1 MVGIEGGTMKKINKS
16 SRQHVIMFMVLTLFV
31 VTGFVL
37 GKNEGVFRQLV
48 ASPLNFLQKSRDT
61 ISAKELKKL
70 LEKKDFTFIN
80 VHTPYEGEIE
90 KTDTF
95 IAFDQVV
102 AQSGNLPKDK
112 TAPIIL
118 YCKTG
123 RMSGEA
129 IETVKKLGYANV
141 RHLSGGMDAWQKA
154 GGKLIDLSLVEKD
167 VLPESGIELPV
178 AWGDIGPRL
187 IELGVIDEAKFKKA
201 LSLTPEQEVI
211 LTKGSDKKITINK
224 DNSQFVVDMLWA
236 LGLAQ
241 KSAVYEDGPMG
252 KEYKDQAGNFSST
265 GGWSLARGSAMNY
278 LNRFDLIKLT
288 PEQQKKAGEI
298 AQNVY
303 RPCCGNSTWFPDC
316 NHGMA
321 ALAMIELLVAQNVDE
336 ATIYRKILGFNSFW
350 FADNYLYVATY
361 FARQGIQ
368 WKDVDA
374 KVALSKDYSSA
385 QGAQAIMKKVG
396 PLPYKPEQKGGGCGA

>member
-1 MVGIEGGTMKKINKS
+1 
-16 SRQHVIMFMVLTLFV
+16 MFIVLILFV
-31 VTGFVL
+31 ITGFVL
-37 GKNEGVFRQLV
+37 GKNESAL
-48 ASPLNFLQKSRDT
+48 AELINNPLRALTTKSDA
-61 ISAKELKKL
+61 ISTDKLKKL
-70 LEKKDFTFIN
+70 LEKKTFTFIN

-95 IAFDQVV
+95 IAYDKVV
-102 AQSGNLPKDK
+102 EQSASLPKDK
-112 TAPIIL
+112 NAPIIL

-129 IETVKKLGYANV
+129 IETVKKLGYTNV
-141 RHLSGGMDAWQKA
+141 RHLSGGMDAWQKK
-154 GGKLIDLSLVEKD
+154 GGKLIDLSLLEKE
-167 VLPESGIELPV
+167 VLPEAGIELPV
-178 AWGDIGPRL
+178 AWGDMGPRL

-201 LSLTPEQEVI
+201 VSLTPEEEII
-211 LTKGSDKKITINK
+211 LIKGSDKKITITK

-252 KEYKDQAGNFSST
+252 KEYKKEAGNFSST

-288 PEQQKKAGEI
+288 PEQQKKVGEI

-321 ALAMIELLVAQNVDE
+321 ALAIIELLVAENMDE

-350 FADNYLYVATY
+350 FADTYLYVATH

-396 PLPYKPEQKGGGCGA
+396 PLPWKPNQQGGGCGA